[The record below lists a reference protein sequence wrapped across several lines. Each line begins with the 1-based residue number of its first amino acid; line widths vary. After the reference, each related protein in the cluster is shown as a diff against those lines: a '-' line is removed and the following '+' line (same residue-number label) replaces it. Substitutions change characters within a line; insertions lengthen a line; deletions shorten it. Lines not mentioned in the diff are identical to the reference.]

1 MKKGPRGRGAFEFA
15 KPPIAAR
22 ERTSPEARVG
32 PTTDVAVPT
41 LDPTCR
47 MVLEQTAVSDTDRP
61 IMAEVRLLN
70 DDETTMEFVVQVIE
84 GVVGKTREEA
94 PKLVFEID
102 REGSSECGV
111 YTVERASNVV
121 SRVAELDATAILY
134 AASSKPSSNV
144 KYGGVHQ
151 RVSGQ
156 MSRARALRL
165 KSRADEPYQP
175 EQYANELTFDEAARR
190 IDAPKGARRSVLTG
204 LPA

>member
-61 IMAEVRLLN
+61 TMAEVRLLN

-84 GVVGKTREEA
+84 GVVGKTREKA

-134 AASSKPSSNV
+134 AASSKPSSNRKV
-144 KYGGVHQ
+144 
-151 RVSGQ
+151 RRCPPARE
-156 MSRARALRL
+156 RANEPRPGTEIEEPRRRALSAGAVRQ
-165 KSRADEPYQP
+165 RADV
-175 EQYANELTFDEAARR
+175 R
-190 IDAPKGARRSVLTG
+190 
-204 LPA
+204 